1 MDLHEI
7 KRIVMAKPK
16 EFGCLGLFI
25 LIVIVL
31 CIANGTRRDKAD
43 TVSKKYEYPIEK
55 SGVMIPDGVIKTES
69 GKVLMTVYK
78 IQYEGKEFLYFE
90 KSGRPVMVYPE

>member
-1 MDLHEI
+1 
-7 KRIVMAKPK
+7 MAKPK

-31 CIANGTRRDKAD
+31 CIANGTRKDKTNN

-55 SGVMIPDGVIKTES
+55 SGVMIPDGVIKTEN
-69 GKVLMTVYK
+69 GKVFMTVYK

-90 KSGRPVMVYPE
+90 KSGKPVMVYPK